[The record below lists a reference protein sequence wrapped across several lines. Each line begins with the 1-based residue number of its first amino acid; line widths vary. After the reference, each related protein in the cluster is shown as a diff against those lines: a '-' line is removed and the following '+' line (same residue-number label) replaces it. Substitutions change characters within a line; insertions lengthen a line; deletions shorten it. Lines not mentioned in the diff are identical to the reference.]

1 MVALAANARVIHLV
15 SYDLD
20 EVNREHFAYQDL
32 IGGAEHHHISHGGR
46 GSIVKRAPLLPIFPT
61 VPAVGLGS
69 IKLGKTGIAGGIGG
83 IGSKGKL
90 FGLKVKTYKK
100 CVVGTLGLCFAGK

>member
-1 MVALAANARVIHLV
+1 MALAAEAHVIHL

-46 GSIVKRAPLLPIFPT
+46 GSIVKRAPLVPIFPT
-61 VPAVGLGS
+61 LPAV
-69 IKLGKTGIAGGIGG
+69 GIGG
-83 IGSKGKL
+83 IGVI
-90 FGLKVKTYKK
+90 GLKVKSYKK

>member
-1 MVALAANARVIHLV
+1 MVALAANARVIHHV

-20 EVNREHFAYQDL
+20 EVIRKHFAYQDL

-61 VPAVGLGS
+61 LPAVGIGG
-69 IKLGKTGIAGGIGG
+69 IKLGKKGIGGGIGG

-90 FGLKVKTYKK
+90 FGLKVRSYKK

>member
-1 MVALAANARVIHLV
+1 MVALAAAEARVIHV
-15 SYDLD
+15 SYDLG
-20 EVNREHFAYQDL
+20 EVNQEHFAYQDL

-61 VPAVGLGS
+61 VPAVGIGS
-69 IKLGKTGIAGGIGG
+69 AKLGLKGIAGGIGG

-90 FGLKVKTYKK
+90 FGLKVRSYKK

>member
-1 MVALAANARVIHLV
+1 MALAAEARVIHLV

-20 EVNREHFAYQDL
+20 EVNREHFAYQDF
-32 IGGAEHHHISHGGR
+32 GGAEHHHHISHGGR

-61 VPAVGLGS
+61 VPAVGLGG
-69 IKLGKTGIAGGIGG
+69 IKLGFKGIGGGIGG
-83 IGSKGKL
+83 IG
-90 FGLKVKTYKK
+90 LKAKTYKK

>member
-1 MVALAANARVIHLV
+1 MVAQAAKARVIHHV
-15 SYDLD
+15 SYNLD

-46 GSIVKRAPLLPIFPT
+46 GSIVKRAPLVPIFPT
-61 VPAVGLGS
+61 LPAV
-69 IKLGKTGIAGGIGG
+69 GIGG
-83 IGSKGKL
+83 IGVI
-90 FGLKVKTYKK
+90 GLKVKSYKK

>member
-1 MVALAANARVIHLV
+1 MVALAAEARIIHV

-61 VPAVGLGS
+61 VPAVGLGG
-69 IKLGKTGIAGGIGG
+69 IKLGFKGIGG
-83 IGSKGKL
+83 IG
-90 FGLKVKTYKK
+90 LKATTYKK
-100 CVVGTLGLCFAGK
+100 CVVGTLGLCFAG